1 MGLVETKR
9 RLVLIVED
17 EFLLRMAAVDMIV
30 ATGFE
35 AVDAGE
41 ADEAFQIPESPRHI
55 PQGFRCP
62 IAHLRPGRSDHPE
75 MTKARQ

>member
-17 EFLLRMAAVDMIV
+17 EFLLRMDVIDMIV

-41 ADEAFQIPESPRHI
+41 ADEAIEIPESPRDIYKDSDVQLHI
-55 PQGFRCP
+55 
-62 IAHLRPGRSDHPE
+62 
-75 MTKARQ
+75 